1 MREKKTKKEVPRAPL
16 DGRHLTGQI
25 KKADPHTKDFGLR
38 VEIASYKSEAR
49 RKDYPEDLEK
59 LNSDQR
65 KNMLSAGVDPSE
77 KSRSGTYLQMD
88 HSVVHATSL
97 YPGLEVLSITEALE
111 KYDWLSDYFWKVVS
125 SRADEFTQQAQIQPE
140 HGYFLRALPGVKA
153 TYPLQACLFI
163 NEDNIIQN
171 VHNIIIAEEGS
182 DLQVITGCAT
192 ASDVRRGLHIGIS
205 EFYVKKGAKLT
216 FTMIHNWAENVSV
229 RPRTAVLV
237 EEGGTFLSNYI
248 CLRPVKNL
256 QMYPKAELVGRGA
269 FARYNSILFAH
280 PGAHLDVGSRVILK
294 AEGAR
299 AEVIARAVSAGGD
312 IIARGHLKGEVAGIK
327 AHLECRGLMVA
338 EKGLI
343 RAIPELEGTVEGVD
357 MSHEA
362 AVGKI
367 AKDEIEYLMSRGLSQ
382 GEAQAA
388 IVRGFLDT
396 SIMGLP
402 DELQREIDKAV
413 STCEKE
419 AM

>member
-1 MREKKTKKEVPRAPL
+1 MVCNMQK
-16 DGRHLTGQI
+16 Q
-25 KKADPHTKDFGLR
+25 KAKRRIPASGKIDI
-38 VEIASYKSEAR
+38 ESYKAKAKSRE
-49 RKDYPEDLEK
+49 YLENLQK
-59 LNSDQR
+59 LGPDQ
-65 KNMLSAGVDPSE
+65 KENMLSAGIDPSQ
-77 KSRSGTYLQMD
+77 KGRSGTYLQMD
-88 HSVVHATSL
+88 NSVVHSKSL
-97 YPGLEVLSITEALE
+97 YPGLEVMSIGQALKKHE
-111 KYDWLSDYFWKVVS
+111 WLSNYFWKVIS
-125 SRADEFTQQAQIQPE
+125 AEADDFTKEAQREPH
-140 HGYFLRALPGVKA
+140 HGYFLRALPGVK
-153 TYPLQACLFI
+153 TVFPLQACLFI

-216 FTMIHNWAENVSV
+216 FTMIHNWAENVAV
-229 RPRTAVLV
+229 RPRTAAIV

-248 CLRPVKNL
+248 CLRPVETL

-269 FARYNSILFAH
+269 LARYNSVLFA
-280 PGAHLDVGSRVILK
+280 PSGTHLDVGSRVILK
-294 AEGAR
+294 AEASR
-299 AEVIARAVSAGGD
+299 AEVISRAISAGGN
-312 IIARGHLKGEVAGIK
+312 IIARGHLIGEAKGIK
-327 AHLECRGLMVA
+327 AHLECRGLMLN

-343 RAIPELEGTVEGVD
+343 DAIPELEGNVKGVE

-367 AKDEIEYLMSRGLSQ
+367 AQDEIEYLMARGLSQ

-402 DELQREIDKAV
+402 EALQKEVDKAV
-413 STCEKE
+413 FACSVREGL
-419 AM
+419 